1 MSSSLFA
8 SQVWSVALK
17 QDSTLLTPATLAK
30 LPAEEAAS
38 VSELCSLL
46 LLQHAHYLDPPTAA
60 TVARLMLAVLLHY
73 AAPVRRAGVKAVAHC
88 VAEKP
93 QLAGVNAT
101 MSCLPSLAAWFK
113 CIEKHPV
120 TLLCL
125 CRPGTCCFWGLG
137 RMKSVTTC
145 LVHEALICIPELCT
159 SL

>member
-1 MSSSLFA
+1 MSTTIQHQMSSSLFA

-113 CIEKHPV
+113 CIECIR
-120 TLLCL
+120 LLCSACVAQVPAASGDHL
-125 CRPGTCCFWGLG
+125 HNRKNEECYHMLG
-137 RMKSVTTC
+137 
-145 LVHEALICIPELCT
+145 A
-159 SL
+159 